1 MNGLCIYL
9 IGRSGSGKTTIADLL
24 KTKINKIDNR
34 IITLLDGDE
43 VRQNISSG
51 LGFGKKDRSI
61 NVRRIGYVS
70 NIITNHKGI
79 AIASNIAPYNEDRL
93 YNRNLIENNGNK
105 YVEIFIDAT
114 LDNCITRDPKGLYK
128 INNEKIIQSYNE
140 FEHPTKSDLI
150 INTNNETKNDSVYNI
165 LKYLKNNNI
174 INDITGK

>member
-9 IGRSGSGKTTIADLL
+9 IGRSGSGKTTIANLL
-24 KTKINKIDNR
+24 KNKINKIDNR

-51 LGFGKKDRSI
+51 LGFNKEDRST

-70 NIITNHKGI
+70 NIITKHKGI
-79 AIASNIAPYNEDRL
+79 AIASNIAPYNDDRI

-105 YVEIFIDAT
+105 YVEIFIDAK
-114 LDNCITRDPKGLYK
+114 LDNCIKRDPKGLYK

-140 FEHPTKSDLI
+140 FEYPTKSDLI
-150 INTNNETKNDSVYNI
+150 INTNNEKTCDSVYNI
-165 LKYLKNNNI
+165 LNYLKKKEYI
-174 INDITGK
+174 KT